1 MSEKRRKRLIYKP
14 LGVLSTQV
22 VQGLLILLS
31 TVVAGA
37 DSSVYVPLEHWV
49 YRFVER
55 LEAQGRANGAT
66 DGIKPYSRNKIV
78 ELLDAVDKKYR
89 PELSP
94 IELGELDL
102 LRGEFVNERA
112 MFHYRARGGAI
123 FADFLV
129 RQQTD
134 RFSGRGRSA
143 AEVVY
148 RHRGGGIVRGHLGRS
163 VGFRMAFEQV
173 REQGSRHYVYRHNL
187 YERRIDLPQLK
198 GEAADFHEGTAY
210 VKFAVGPVDVQLGK
224 DEALWGPAPQQN
236 LGLGNNAP
244 SFNMIR
250 LQSQF
255 GAFKLVSI
263 SAELRP
269 CPDRPDSPLCAGTA
283 DSAATYVVN
292 GMTNVRLLERQKYLA
307 AHRLEVALAPWL
319 DLGFQEVVVYG
330 DRGLE
335 PSYVNPLMFYWAAQS
350 HLGDKDNLLM
360 GLDLDIHPGRGR
372 RYYLAYV
379 VDDLKKARIFSDDFA
394 NKFSLQAG
402 MLWVDPL
409 GLANAEL
416 RAEYVRIE
424 PWLYSH
430 RFPINTFRHFDAPL
444 GHSLAPNSDQ
454 WQLGLTKRV
463 TRDLEFAVHVTRSRH
478 GDNEL
483 GADGTIRNV
492 GGDMH
497 YGWRPGDERATKQF
511 LDGHRVRRTALAASL
526 HWRILPHL
534 QMEAEYAQEW
544 GQGVPLPPAWG
555 PAVPLAWRSGYGDGR
570 QQHLRFDLRFHYF

>member
-1 MSEKRRKRLIYKP
+1 MGKKRPKQLINKP
-14 LGVLSTQV
+14 LGMLSTQV
-22 VQGLLILLS
+22 LLGLLIPLS
-31 TVVAGA
+31 TVAARA

-55 LEAQGRANGAT
+55 LEAQGRADGGA

-102 LRGEFVNERA
+102 LRREFTREHTLI
-112 MFHYRARGGAI
+112 HYRARGGVV
-123 FADFLV
+123 FADILA

-134 RFSGRGRSA
+134 RFSGWGRSA

-148 RHRGGGIVRGHLGRS
+148 RHRGGGIVRGRLGRK
-163 VGFRMAFEQV
+163 VGFRLAFEQV
-173 REQGSRHYVYRHNL
+173 REQGSRQYVYRHDL

-198 GEAADFHEGTAY
+198 GHAADFHEGTAY
-210 VKFAVGPVDVQLGK
+210 VKFAVGPVEVQLGK
-224 DEALWGPAPQQN
+224 DEALWGPAPAQN

-255 GAFKLVSI
+255 GAVKLVSI

-269 CPDRPDSPLCAGTA
+269 CPNRPDSPLCTGTA
-283 DSAATYVVN
+283 DSVATYSVN
-292 GMTNVRLLERQKYLA
+292 GMVRLLDRQKYLA
-307 AHRLEVALAPWL
+307 AHRLEIALTPWL
-319 DLGFQEVVVYG
+319 DLGFQELVVYG

-360 GLDLDIHPGRGR
+360 GIDLDIHPGRGR
-372 RYYLAYV
+372 CYYLAYL
-379 VDDLKKARIFSDDFA
+379 VDDLKKARIFSNDFA

-409 GLANAEL
+409 GLADSEL
-416 RAEYVRIE
+416 RAEYVRLE

-430 RFPINTFRHFDAPL
+430 RFPINTFRHFDSPL
-444 GHSLAPNSDQ
+444 GHALAPNSDQ
-454 WQLGLTKRV
+454 WQLGLTKRAA
-463 TRDLEFAVHVTRSRH
+463 RDVEFAVRITRSRH

-483 GADGTIRNV
+483 GEDGTIRNV

-497 YGWRPGDERATKQF
+497 YGWRPGDERVTKQF
-511 LDGHRVRRTALAASL
+511 LDGHRVQRTVLAAGL
-526 HWRILPHL
+526 NWRIFPDLRL
-534 QMEAEYAQEW
+534 EAQYAQEW
-544 GQGVPLPPAWG
+544 GRGVPLPPAWG
-555 PAVPLAWRSGYGDGR
+555 PAVPLAWRSGYGEGR
-570 QQHLRFDLRFHYF
+570 QQHLRFDLRLHYF

>member
-1 MSEKRRKRLIYKP
+1 MSKKRPKQLINKP

-22 VQGLLILLS
+22 VLGLWIALGGGP
-31 TVVAGA
+31 ARA

-55 LEAQGRANGAT
+55 LEAQGRAAGRA
-66 DGIKPYSRNKIV
+66 DGIRPYSRQKIV
-78 ELLDAVDKKYR
+78 ELLDVVDKKYR

-94 IELGELDL
+94 IELGQLDL
-102 LRGEFVNERA
+102 LRREFAREHEHA
-112 MFHYRARGGAI
+112 LIHYRARGGAV
-123 FADFLV
+123 FADVLA

-134 RFSGRGRSA
+134 RFSGWGRSA

-148 RHRGGGIVRGHLGRS
+148 RHRGGGIVRGHLGRH
-163 VGFRMAFEQV
+163 VGFRMAFEQI
-173 REQGSRHYVYRHNL
+173 REQGSRHYAYRHDL
-187 YERRIDLPQLK
+187 YERRVDLPQLK
-198 GEAADFHEGTAY
+198 GHAADFHEGTAY
-210 VKFAVGPVDVQLGK
+210 VKFAVGPVEVQLGK
-224 DEALWGPAPQQN
+224 DEALWGPAPEQN

-255 GAFKLVSI
+255 GAVKLVSI

-269 CPDRPDSPLCAGTA
+269 CPNRPDSPLCAGTA
-283 DSAATYVVN
+283 DSAATYSVN
-292 GMTNVRLLERQKYLA
+292 GMVRLLDRQKYLA
-307 AHRLEVALAPWL
+307 AHRLEIALTPWL
-319 DLGFQEVVVYG
+319 DLGFQELVVYG

-350 HLGDKDNLLM
+350 HLGDKDNLLLS
-360 GLDLDIHPGRGR
+360 LDLDIHPGRGR
-372 RYYLAYV
+372 RYYLAYL
-379 VDDLKKARIFSDDFA
+379 VDDLKKTRIFSDDFA

-409 GLANAEL
+409 GLADSEL

-430 RFPINTFRHFDAPL
+430 RFPINTFRHFDSPL
-444 GHSLAPNSDQ
+444 GHALAPNSDQ
-454 WQLGLTKRV
+454 WQLGLTKRAA
-463 TRDLEFAVHVTRSRH
+463 RDVEFAVHVTRSRH

-483 GADGTIRNV
+483 EEDGTIRNV
-492 GGDMH
+492 GGDLH

-511 LDGHRVRRTALAASL
+511 LDGHRVQRTVLAAGL
-526 HWRILPHL
+526 NWRILPDL
-534 QMEAEYAQEW
+534 QLETQYAQEW
-544 GQGVPLPPAWG
+544 GRGVPLPPAWG
-555 PAVPLAWRSGYGDGR
+555 PAVPLAWRTGYGAGR
-570 QQHLRFDLRFHYF
+570 QQHLRFDLRLHYF

>member
-1 MSEKRRKRLIYKP
+1 MSEKIRKRLIYKP
-14 LGVLSTQV
+14 LGGLSTQV
-22 VQGLLILLS
+22 LLGFFTLLDPGA
-31 TVVAGA
+31 AGA

-55 LEAQGRANGAT
+55 LEAQGRANGAA
-66 DGIKPYSRNKIV
+66 DGIKPYSRNKIAA
-78 ELLDAVDKKYR
+78 LLDAVHKKYR

-94 IELGELDL
+94 IERGELDL
-102 LRGEFVNERA
+102 LRHEFTQERA
-112 MFHYRARGGAI
+112 LFHYRARGGVV
-123 FADFLV
+123 FADVLA

-148 RHRGGGIVRGHLGRS
+148 RHRGGGIVRGQLGQS
-163 VGFRMAFEQV
+163 VGFRVAFEQV
-173 REQGSRHYVYRHNL
+173 REQGSRSYGYRHNL
-187 YERRIDLPQLK
+187 YERRVDLPQLK

-236 LGLGNNAP
+236 LGLSNNAP

-269 CPDRPDSPLCAGTA
+269 CPDRPDSPLCAGMA
-283 DSAATYVVN
+283 DSAATYTTN
-292 GMTNVRLLERQKYLA
+292 GMVRLLERQKYLA
-307 AHRLEVALAPWL
+307 AHRLEVALAPWI
-319 DLGFQEVVVYG
+319 DVGFQEVVVYG

-360 GLDLDIHPGRGR
+360 GIDVDIHPGRGR

-402 MLWVDPL
+402 MIWVDPL
-409 GLANAEL
+409 GLADAEL

-430 RFPINTFRHFDAPL
+430 RFPINTFRHFDSPL

-454 WQLGLTKRV
+454 WQLSLTKRA
-463 TRDLEFAVHVTRSRH
+463 TRDVELAVHVGRSRH
-478 GDNEL
+478 GENEL
-483 GADGTIRNV
+483 AADGTVRNV

-497 YGWRPGDERATKQF
+497 YGWRPGDERETKQF
-511 LDGHRVRRTALAASL
+511 LDGHRVRRTTLAAGL
-526 HWRILPHL
+526 RWRILPHL
-534 QMEAEYAQEW
+534 SVEAEYAQEW
-544 GQGVPLPPAWG
+544 GQGVPLPPEWG
-555 PAVPLAWRSGYGDGR
+555 SAVPLAWRTGYGDGR
-570 QQHLRFDLRFHYF
+570 QQHLRFDARFHYF

>member
-1 MSEKRRKRLIYKP
+1 MI
-14 LGVLSTQV
+14 
-22 VQGLLILLS
+22 
-31 TVVAGA
+31 
-37 DSSVYVPLEHWV
+37 
-49 YRFVER
+49 
-55 LEAQGRANGAT
+55 
-66 DGIKPYSRNKIV
+66 RNI
-78 ELLDAVDKKYR
+78 D

-102 LRGEFVNERA
+102 LRGEFVQERA
-112 MFHYRARGGAI
+112 MFQYHARGGAV
-123 FADFLV
+123 FADFLA

-134 RFSGRGRSA
+134 RFSGRGRSE

-148 RHRGGGIVRGHLGRS
+148 RHRGGGIVRGHLGS

-173 REQGSRHYVYRHNL
+173 REQGSRHYEYRHDL

-236 LGLGNNAP
+236 LGLSNNAP

-250 LQSQF
+250 LQSQL

-269 CPDRPDSPLCAGTA
+269 CPNRADSPLCVGTA
-283 DSAATYVVN
+283 DSAATYAVN
-292 GMTNVRLLERQKYLA
+292 GATNVRLLERQKYLA

-360 GLDLDIHPGRGR
+360 GVDLDIHPGHGR

-409 GLANAEL
+409 GLADAEL

-430 RFPINTFRHFDAPL
+430 RFPINTFRHFDSPL

-454 WQLGLTKRV
+454 WELSLTKRA
-463 TRDLEFAVHVTRSRH
+463 TRDLEFAVRVSRSRH
-478 GDNEL
+478 GENEL
-483 GADGTIRNV
+483 EADGTIRNV

-497 YGWRPGDERATKQF
+497 YGWRPGDERETKQF
-511 LDGHRVRRTALAASL
+511 LDGHLVQRTELSRWSALADFARSPARGRIRAGVGSRCAAAPGLGAS
-526 HWRILPHL
+526 R
-534 QMEAEYAQEW
+534 AA
-544 GQGVPLPPAWG
+544 GVALWLRGWPSTAPA
-555 PAVPLAWRSGYGDGR
+555 L
-570 QQHLRFDLRFHYF
+570 

>member
-1 MSEKRRKRLIYKP
+1 MSKKRPNQLINKP

-22 VQGLLILLS
+22 LLGLLIALGGGP
-31 TVVAGA
+31 AGA

-55 LEAQGRANGAT
+55 LEAQGRAAGRA
-66 DGIKPYSRNKIV
+66 DGIKPYSRQKII
-78 ELLDAVDKKYR
+78 ELLDDVDKKYR

-94 IELGELDL
+94 IEWGELDL
-102 LRGEFVNERA
+102 LRREFDREHEQA
-112 MFHYRARGGAI
+112 LIHYRARGGAV
-123 FADFLV
+123 FADVLA

-134 RFSGRGRSA
+134 RFSGWGRSA

-148 RHRGGGIVRGHLGRS
+148 RHRGGGIVRGRIGRH

-173 REQGSRHYVYRHNL
+173 REQGSRRYAYRHDL

-198 GEAADFHEGTAY
+198 GHAADFHEGTAY
-210 VKFAVGPVDVQLGK
+210 VKFAVGPVEVQLGK
-224 DEALWGPAPQQN
+224 DEALWGPAPEQN

-250 LQSQF
+250 LQSRF
-255 GAFKLVSI
+255 GAVKLVSI

-269 CPDRPDSPLCAGTA
+269 CPNRPDSPLCVGTA
-283 DSAATYVVN
+283 DSAATYAVN
-292 GMTNVRLLERQKYLA
+292 GMVRLLDRQKYLA
-307 AHRLEVALAPWL
+307 AHRLEIALTPWL

-350 HLGDKDNLLM
+350 HLGDKDNLLL

-372 RYYLAYV
+372 RYYLAYL

-409 GLANAEL
+409 GWADSEL

-430 RFPINTFRHFDAPL
+430 RFPINTFRHFDSPL
-444 GHSLAPNSDQ
+444 GHALAPNSDQ
-454 WQLGLTKRV
+454 WQVGLTKRAA
-463 TRDLEFAVHVTRSRH
+463 RDVEFAVHVTRSRH

-483 GADGTIRNV
+483 EEDGTIRNV
-492 GGDMH
+492 GGDLH

-511 LDGHRVRRTALAASL
+511 LDGHLVQRTVLAAGL
-526 HWRILPHL
+526 NWRILPEL
-534 QMEAEYAQEW
+534 QLETQYAQEW
-544 GQGVPLPPAWG
+544 GRGVPLPPAWG
-555 PAVPLAWRSGYGDGR
+555 PATPLARRTGYGAGR
-570 QQHLRFDLRFHYF
+570 QQHLRFDLRLHYF

>member
-1 MSEKRRKRLIYKP
+1 MSEKRRKRLINKP
-14 LGVLSTQV
+14 LGILSTQV
-22 VQGLLILLS
+22 LLGLLILLGS
-31 TVVAGA
+31 VTAGA

-55 LEAQGRANGAT
+55 LEAQGRANGIA
-66 DGIKPYSRNKIV
+66 DGIKPYSRNKII
-78 ELLDAVDKKYR
+78 ELLDIIDKKYR

-102 LRGEFVNERA
+102 LRREFTSERA

-123 FADFLV
+123 FADFLA

-134 RFSGRGRSA
+134 RFSGRGRLE

-148 RHRGGGIVRGHLGRS
+148 RHRGGGVVRGHLGRR

-173 REQGSRHYVYRHNL
+173 REQGSRHYAYRHDL

-198 GEAADFHEGTAY
+198 GEAADFHEGMAY

-224 DEALWGPAPQQN
+224 DEALWGPAPEQN
-236 LGLGNNAP
+236 LGLSNNAP

-250 LQSQF
+250 LQSQL

-269 CPDRPDSPLCAGTA
+269 CPNRPDSPLCVGTA
-283 DSAATYVVN
+283 DSAATYAVN

-330 DRGLE
+330 DRGIE

-360 GLDLDIHPGRGR
+360 GVDLDIHPGRGR

-379 VDDLKKARIFSDDFA
+379 VDDLKKAAS
-394 NKFSLQAG
+394 
-402 MLWVDPL
+402 
-409 GLANAEL
+409 
-416 RAEYVRIE
+416 
-424 PWLYSH
+424 
-430 RFPINTFRHFDAPL
+430 FP
-444 GHSLAPNSDQ
+444 
-454 WQLGLTKRV
+454 
-463 TRDLEFAVHVTRSRH
+463 
-478 GDNEL
+478 
-483 GADGTIRNV
+483 TILPTSFPC
-492 GGDMH
+492 
-497 YGWRPGDERATKQF
+497 RPGCYGSIHWDWPIPSSGPSTCASNLGFTHIGFPLTPFATST
-511 LDGHRVRRTALAASL
+511 RRWDTASRPIATNGN
-526 HWRILPHL
+526 W
-534 QMEAEYAQEW
+534 
-544 GQGVPLPPAWG
+544 
-555 PAVPLAWRSGYGDGR
+555 D
-570 QQHLRFDLRFHYF
+570 

>member
-1 MSEKRRKRLIYKP
+1 MSKKRPNQLINKP

-22 VQGLLILLS
+22 LLGLLIALGGGP
-31 TVVAGA
+31 AGA

-55 LEAQGRANGAT
+55 LEAQGRAAGRA
-66 DGIKPYSRNKIV
+66 DGIKPYSRQKII
-78 ELLDAVDKKYR
+78 ELLDDVDKKYR

-94 IELGELDL
+94 IELGELNL
-102 LRGEFVNERA
+102 LRREFDREHEQA
-112 MFHYRARGGAI
+112 LIHYRARGGAV
-123 FADFLV
+123 FADVLA

-134 RFSGRGRSA
+134 RFSGWGRSA

-148 RHRGGGIVRGHLGRS
+148 RHRGGGIVRGHLGPN
-163 VGFRMAFEQV
+163 VGFRVAFEQV
-173 REQGSRHYVYRHNL
+173 REQGSRHYAYRHDL

-198 GEAADFHEGTAY
+198 GHAADFHEGTAY
-210 VKFAVGPVDVQLGK
+210 VKFAVGPVEVQLGK
-224 DEALWGPAPQQN
+224 DEALWGPAPEQN

-250 LQSQF
+250 LQSRF
-255 GAFKLVSI
+255 GAVKLVSI

-269 CPDRPDSPLCAGTA
+269 CPNRPDSPLCAGTA
-283 DSAATYVVN
+283 DSAATYAVN
-292 GMTNVRLLERQKYLA
+292 GMVRLLDRQKYLA
-307 AHRLEVALAPWL
+307 AHRLEIALTPWL

-350 HLGDKDNLLM
+350 HLGDKDNLLL

-372 RYYLAYV
+372 RYYLAYL

-409 GLANAEL
+409 GWADSEL

-430 RFPINTFRHFDAPL
+430 RFPINTFRHFDSPL
-444 GHSLAPNSDQ
+444 GHALAPNSDQ
-454 WQLGLTKRV
+454 WQLGLTKRAA
-463 TRDLEFAVHVTRSRH
+463 RDVEFAVHVTRSRH

-483 GADGTIRNV
+483 EEDGTIRNV
-492 GGDMH
+492 GGDLH

-511 LDGHRVRRTALAASL
+511 LDGHLVQRTVLAAGL
-526 HWRILPHL
+526 NWRILPEL
-534 QMEAEYAQEW
+534 QLETQYAQEW
-544 GQGVPLPPAWG
+544 GRGVPLPPAWG
-555 PAVPLAWRSGYGDGR
+555 PATPLARRTGYGAGR
-570 QQHLRFDLRFHYF
+570 QQHLRFDLRLHYF